1 MNAVAEED
9 SEDDDNGPGGLRDI
23 NEITTPKSEKPEP
36 EQNQQS
42 FRDRDT
48 QEKTKDQRNVTAA
61 ADKE

>member
-48 QEKTKDQRNVTAA
+48 
-61 ADKE
+61 